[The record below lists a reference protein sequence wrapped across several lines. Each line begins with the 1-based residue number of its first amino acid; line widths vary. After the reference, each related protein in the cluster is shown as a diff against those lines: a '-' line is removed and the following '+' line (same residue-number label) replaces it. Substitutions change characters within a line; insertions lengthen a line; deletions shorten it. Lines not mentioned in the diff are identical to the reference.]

1 MFTTSTSPFYLSNM
15 SQRII
20 TGKGIKKGLNFISD
34 QVVLR
39 WRGGG
44 GMTSV
49 HRLNPQLVRY
59 KGIVI
64 YVEMSFPKMNSQ
76 GIDM

>member
-44 GMTSV
+44 G
-49 HRLNPQLVRY
+49 R
-59 KGIVI
+59 KG
-64 YVEMSFPKMNSQ
+64 FPNLTPNGGATK
-76 GIDM
+76 G

>member
-39 WRGGG
+39 GEGGG
-44 GMTSV
+44 DD
-49 HRLNPQLVRY
+49 
-59 KGIVI
+59 KC
-64 YVEMSFPKMNSQ
+64 SQ
-76 GIDM
+76 T